1 MAKIGKVQEVPIV
14 KLVPYERNAK
24 IHNENQIEKIVKSI
38 QEFGFLN
45 PCLIDKDNN
54 VIAGHGRVM
63 AAKKLGWHKIPC
75 LYIEGLTEAQRR
87 AYILADNRLSE
98 LAEWDRDLISE
109 ELETLK
115 AEGFDIL
122 LTGFSIDDIV
132 IDDDFGVEHEAS
144 APQIVET
151 KAQVKRG
158 EVYALGQNRLMCGD
172 STKTEDVQKLMG
184 GEYADLLETD
194 PPYNVAVQNSVNG
207 QTIENDNLPD
217 HEFRDF
223 LFSAMQNASNVMK
236 QGAAFYIWHASSTAL
251 IFMQVAEE
259 VGLTVKSTL
268 IWVKNHFTLGR
279 ADYQWQHEPCLYGWK
294 EGAPHYFIDLRSL
307 STIYDGENLQD
318 LSKEDA
324 IEQLALLRNVL
335 STAMREKVPTRDDL
349 HPTMKPVS
357 LIKKQIRNSSKEGD
371 IVLDLFG
378 GSGTTLVACEEMNR
392 RCFMMEYD
400 EHYASV
406 IVDRWEK
413 QTGEKAERIDG

>member
-1 MAKIGKVQEVPIV
+1 MAKIGKVQEVPIA

-63 AAKKLGWHKIPC
+63 AAKKLGWQKIPC

-172 STKTEDVQKLMG
+172 STKTEDVLKLMG

-335 STAMREKVPTRDDL
+335 STAMREKVPTMDDL